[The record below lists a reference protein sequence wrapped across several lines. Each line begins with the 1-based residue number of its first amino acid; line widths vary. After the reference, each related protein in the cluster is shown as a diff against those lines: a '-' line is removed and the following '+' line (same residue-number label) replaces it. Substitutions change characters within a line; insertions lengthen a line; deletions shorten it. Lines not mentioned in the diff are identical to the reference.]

1 MCKNLIYLLLAVG
14 MLLMTSCIYDDLQTP
29 ESAGDVQ
36 VSFALGLEGS
46 IATRAISDGTGADK
60 LVYAVYKVEKQDTY
74 QKVIS
79 SVVEDIDS
87 FVENG
92 YTLPIP
98 LAKGQSYFAAFWA
111 QNGDCTAYVTD
122 DLTNVQVNYD
132 SASNNDETR
141 DAFCARTEV
150 FVAEDGQTVDVIL
163 KRPFA
168 QVNVGVTQEDWD
180 AAVASGYLVKN
191 SSAVITK
198 AATSLN
204 ILTGEVGSDEDDVV
218 VTYSAADI
226 PSETLAVDT
235 DGDGVKEPF
244 VWLSMSYILVADH
257 SGVAPLGTKST
268 TESMSFVFTPESG
281 TEITLTDGL
290 SNVPVQRNWRTNIVG
305 RILTGETNF
314 NITIDPEFENDNYVE
329 YPQPYQPVEGAPSG
343 VRVRTDE
350 PNTYYLSDAESL
362 EWLQGQVD
370 GGNNFEGQTI
380 KLYTDIDLY
389 EEDENGEAVCY
400 NPIGSYRYDL
410 SFKGTFDGQNYTIKN
425 LNQNTWALDNG
436 YSYTDCGLGL
446 FGQLEDAVVKNLVID
461 SASISGESALCGVV
475 AAIAH
480 NTTFENIT
488 ITNSK
493 CNDYQYYAGGI
504 VGWASGTQQYINCNV
519 DASTVVGGQWG
530 DFANSN
536 GGIIGGASGSAEIY
550 IKDCN
555 VACQID
561 AVNDVVSAYQYYI
574 YRCCGMLIGNTNHSQ
589 DINGTPYAAA
599 PQLTCENVTVTYG
612 DWMNYTYCEFAGTG
626 YPYVRVQAGVSVDA
640 YVNIRY
646 GHPTDAN
653 GNEVVDDNHVHN
665 EGEDHHLCLPFNQLL
680 GGGPNGNGR
689 NPVYGLPEF
698 PGVTVNYPQS
708 YLDYLAEQE
717 AANSQQEP

>member
-1 MCKNLIYLLLAVG
+1 
-14 MLLMTSCIYDDLQTP
+14 MTSCIYDDLQTP

-60 LVYAVYKVEKQDTY
+60 LVYAVYKVEEQDTY

-92 YTLPIP
+92 YTLSIP

-150 FVAEDGQTVDVIL
+150 FVAEDGQTVDVTL

-314 NITIDPEFENDNYVE
+314 HIEIDPRFENDYYVE
-329 YPQPYQPVEGAPSG
+329 YPESYETIAEG
-343 VRVRTDE
+343 VRRKEGV
-350 PNTYYLSDAESL
+350 YYIDNQFGLR
-362 EWLQGQVD
+362 WLD
-370 GGNNFEGQTI
+370 NNLAIEENNGFEGVTFM
-380 KLYTDIDLY
+380 LTSDIDLY
-389 EEDENGEAVCY
+389 EEDENGEPVSFK
-400 NPIGSYRYDL
+400 PVGSYRFDIV
-410 SFKGTFDGQNYTIKN
+410 FKGTLDGQNYTISN

-436 YSYTDCGLGL
+436 YHYNDCGLGL
-446 FGQLEDAVVKNLVID
+446 FGSLEGATIKNLNID
-461 SASISGESALCGVV
+461 NANISGESAICGTV
-475 AAIAH
+475 AAVAH
-480 NTTFENIT
+480 NTVFENIT
-488 ITNSK
+488 VANSD
-493 CNDYQYYAGGI
+493 CADYQYYAGGI
-504 VGWASGTQQYINCNV
+504 VGWASGEMQFIGCNV
-519 DASTVVGGQWG
+519 EATTTVGGQWG
-530 DFANSN
+530 DFANST
-536 GGIIGGASGSAEIY
+536 GGIIGGVSKNAEIHM
-550 IKDCN
+550 KDCN
-555 VACQID
+555 VACRID
-561 AVNDVVSAYQYYI
+561 AVNDVVSAYQYYA
-574 YRCCGMLIGNTNHSQ
+574 YRCAGMLIGNTNQSQ
-589 DINGTPYAAA
+589 VINETTYAAA

-626 YPYVRVQAGVSVDA
+626 FPYVRVQPGISVDA

-665 EGEDHHLCLPFNQLL
+665 EGEDHHLCLPFDQLL
-680 GGGPNGNGR
+680 GGGPNGDGR

-698 PGVTVNYPQS
+698 PGVTVNYPAS
-708 YLDYLAEQE
+708 Y
-717 AANSQQEP
+717 NPNN